1 MTPAVQREMQLKTL
15 YKKAFPV
22 VAAWVSRRGGSF
34 DDARDVFQEALI
46 IYYEKNAASENFCR
60 DEKAYLLGI
69 AKHLWLRKF
78 QSGKNFM
85 PLDDDLSDPQEPAQ
99 PSELKLLHVLETAGK
114 KCLELLRAF
123 YYDRQPLKQ
132 VAENFGYSG
141 ERSATV
147 QKYKCL
153 EKVRETVKEKSLRY
167 ADFLESD

>member
-1 MTPAVQREMQLKTL
+1 MLKAL

-22 VAAWVSRRGGSF
+22 IAAWVSRRGGSF
-34 DDARDVFQEALI
+34 DDAKDVFQEALI
-46 IYYEKNAASENFCR
+46 IFYEKKAASENFCR
-60 DEKAYLLGI
+60 DENAYLLGI

-78 QSGKNFM
+78 QSEKKLS
-85 PLDDDLSDPQEPAQ
+85 PLDEELSDRQDDAT
-99 PSELKLLHVLETAGK
+99 PSEIKLLRVLESAGK

-123 YYDRQPLKQ
+123 YYEKQPLKH
-132 VAENFGYSG
+132 VAATFGYSG

-153 EKVRETVKEKSLRY
+153 EKVRDTVKQKSLRY

>member
-1 MTPAVQREMQLKTL
+1 MLKAL

-22 VAAWVSRRGGSF
+22 IAAWVSRRGGSF

-46 IYYEKNAASENFCR
+46 VFYEKKTASENFCS
-60 DEKAYLLGI
+60 DERAYLLGI

-78 QSGKNFM
+78 HSGKNFD
-85 PLDDDLSDPQEPAQ
+85 PLDGDLPDPVEPAT
-99 PSELKLLHVLETAGK
+99 PSEIKLLRVLESAGK

-123 YYDRQPLKQ
+123 YYEKQPLKQ
-132 VAENFGYSG
+132 VASAFGYSG

-153 EKVRETVKEKSLRY
+153 EKVRDTVKQKSLRY